1 MKLKYAETLDLCME
15 QLFSFID
22 KEYGRDTNSRK
33 KLKDLLL
40 NIFENLILPTYN
52 SHHIQFS
59 IFYYCSL
66 KVSVVVCSAYS
77 IFCLLIM
84 LSDTSECVMNFC
96 LLFLSIAGHPATV
109 YRHLLVK
116 IE

>member
-1 MKLKYAETLDLCME
+1 MKFKHAETLDLCME

-22 KEYGRDTNSRK
+22 REHGRDTNSRR

-40 NIFENLILPTYN
+40 DIFENLILPTYN

-66 KVSVVVCSAYS
+66 KVSKRGVQLPRTSRRS
-77 IFCLLIM
+77 LSSTEILI
-84 LSDTSECVMNFC
+84 
-96 LLFLSIAGHPATV
+96 
-109 YRHLLVK
+109 
-116 IE
+116 

>member
-1 MKLKYAETLDLCME
+1 MKFKYAETLDLCME

-22 KEYGRDTNSRK
+22 KEYGRDASSKK

-66 KVSVVVCSAYS
+66 KVSLTH
-77 IFCLLIM
+77 I
-84 LSDTSECVMNFC
+84 
-96 LLFLSIAGHPATV
+96 HPIQLD
-109 YRHLLVK
+109 RRKL
-116 IE
+116 

>member
-1 MKLKYAETLDLCME
+1 MQYAFVRSNEFYFVEFSVPDEDDEMKFKCAETLDLCME

-22 KEYGRDTNSRK
+22 REYGRDTNSRK
-33 KLKDLLL
+33 KLRDLLL

-66 KVSVVVCSAYS
+66 KVSLAS
-77 IFCLLIM
+77 
-84 LSDTSECVMNFC
+84 
-96 LLFLSIAGHPATV
+96 
-109 YRHLLVK
+109 HLQDGVQF
-116 IE
+116 